1 MLAAQAMPKFNSN
14 ETNRHKISRIAIQ
27 ILLKFNADA
36 VRTASVVGG
45 WVGFGAGRGA
55 TSQFKPPSRPKKKQ
69 RSRREFRELLI

>member
-36 VRTASVVGG
+36 VCNTASVARVG
-45 WVGFGAGRGA
+45 VGKGAPR
-55 TSQFKPPSRPKKKQ
+55 
-69 RSRREFRELLI
+69 

>member
-36 VRTASVVGG
+36 VRTASVARVG
-45 WVGFGAGRGA
+45 VGKGAPR
-55 TSQFKPPSRPKKKQ
+55 
-69 RSRREFRELLI
+69 